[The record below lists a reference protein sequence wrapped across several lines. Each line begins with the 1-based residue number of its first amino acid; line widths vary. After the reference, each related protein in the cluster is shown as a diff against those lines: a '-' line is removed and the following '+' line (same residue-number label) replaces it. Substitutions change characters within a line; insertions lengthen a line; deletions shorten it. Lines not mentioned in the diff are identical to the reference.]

1 MCNPRNERGGNR
13 WWTNLVVVMEEKW
26 LKNLVRMIEQFVQ
39 GCGTEE
45 VEYEGGRE
53 GEGHLLHNGS
63 VSGG

>member
-1 MCNPRNERGGNR
+1 M
-13 WWTNLVVVMEEKW
+13 VMEEKW